1 MTTKSSRMPPE
12 ADSRSEG
19 LSQMGRVYRFMPV
32 TSEGFGSC
40 LATEGMAGKE

>member
-19 LSQMGRVYRFMPV
+19 LSQMGRDYKLVLV
-32 TSEGFGSC
+32 TSESIGSC
-40 LATEGMAGKE
+40 LAIEGMAGEE